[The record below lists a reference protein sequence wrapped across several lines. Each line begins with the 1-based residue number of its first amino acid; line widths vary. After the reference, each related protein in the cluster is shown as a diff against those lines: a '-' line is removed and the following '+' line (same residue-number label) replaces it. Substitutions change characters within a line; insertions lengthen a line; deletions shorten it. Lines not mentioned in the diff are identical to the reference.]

1 MIYPHPK
8 ESFEKAANR
17 GSNASKKYGWKLARY
32 NYTKKR
38 DEALEQERIRMAT
51 RPLMPP
57 HKPISPGKPE
67 KAMHRYEVAV
77 EQYKRKMKQRG
88 LDPVGV

>member
-1 MIYPHPK
+1 MIYPQPTK
-8 ESFEKAANR
+8 LKKNA
-17 GSNASKKYGWKLARY
+17 GTNASKKYGWQLSRH

-38 DEALEQERIRMAT
+38 DEALEQEEIRMRT

-57 HKPISPGKPE
+57 HKPVNPGNLK
-67 KAMHRYEVAV
+67 KATHRYEVAV